1 MLGKTEGRRRRGRQ
15 RMRWLDGVT
24 DSMDMSLSK
33 LREIVKDRGVWCAA
47 VHGIAKSHTRLSDE
61 HNSNLLQLGCVF
73 VAARAFL

>member
-1 MLGKTEGRRRRGRQ
+1 
-15 RMRWLDGVT
+15 MRWLDNITASVN
-24 DSMDMSLSK
+24 MILSILWK
-33 LREIVKDRGVWCAA
+33 IVEDRGVWCAA